1 MTQNDAVDA
10 LVTDPLGFIQ
20 RAFARSTTTTT
31 TKPTDEDWGVRETA
45 LELTRCE
52 EKFNALPEINAHG
65 GVETIQNNALVRF
78 RGLVQDMYEPEYYV
92 GAYERA
98 NGDEKTWVTTKYAE
112 STMDDVNG
120 GIGESVLFE
129 RRVLYCVP
137 VPGERRWVGERERA
151 TMNERAASEDAHGEK
166 RAREEEAHMDGWA
179 EANGTTWSPR

>member
-92 GAYERA
+92 VAY
-98 NGDEKTWVTTKYAE
+98 
-112 STMDDVNG
+112 
-120 GIGESVLFE
+120 
-129 RRVLYCVP
+129 
-137 VPGERRWVGERERA
+137 
-151 TMNERAASEDAHGEK
+151 
-166 RAREEEAHMDGWA
+166 
-179 EANGTTWSPR
+179 

>member
-1 MTQNDAVDA
+1 M
-10 LVTDPLGFIQ
+10 
-20 RAFARSTTTTT
+20 
-31 TKPTDEDWGVRETA
+31 RETA

-129 RRVLYCVP
+129 RRVAVLRAGAGRTAVGGRTRA
-137 VPGERRWVGERERA
+137 VDDERTG
-151 TMNERAASEDAHGEK
+151 G
-166 RAREEEAHMDGWA
+166 
-179 EANGTTWSPR
+179 